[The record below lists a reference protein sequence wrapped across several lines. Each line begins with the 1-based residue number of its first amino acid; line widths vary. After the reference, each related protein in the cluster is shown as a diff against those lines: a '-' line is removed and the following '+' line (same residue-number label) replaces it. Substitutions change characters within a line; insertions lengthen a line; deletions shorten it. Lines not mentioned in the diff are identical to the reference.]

1 MQPPTRVTER
11 ELKLVRHV
19 PGTMADAALKPL
31 LPLWILTVD
40 WRDMAGLGWGGCY
53 GTMEAVEVLA
63 WSKEWEGKKKD
74 EPVLCMGSGEPFY
87 AFMRL
92 GWV

>member
-1 MQPPTRVTER
+1 LQPPTRVTER

-53 GTMEAVEVLA
+53 GTREAVEVLA

-74 EPVLCMGSGEPFY
+74 EPVLCTGSGEPFY